1 MALLLRDKQITQDN
15 WLVVDETATTLPS
28 GDILLSFNHWQ
39 QLENKLE
46 QHNGAIGVWIEG
58 NAEIEDFLEPL
69 LSLPLIAINFPK
81 FADGRGFSLATL
93 LRDRYQYKGELRAIG
108 NFIRDQ
114 LFFLTRCGFNSFK
127 FPDGTNLEE
136 VANSL
141 TDFSENYQV
150 SADENQPLFRRR

>member
-114 LFFLTRCGFNSFK
+114 LFFLTRCGFNSFN